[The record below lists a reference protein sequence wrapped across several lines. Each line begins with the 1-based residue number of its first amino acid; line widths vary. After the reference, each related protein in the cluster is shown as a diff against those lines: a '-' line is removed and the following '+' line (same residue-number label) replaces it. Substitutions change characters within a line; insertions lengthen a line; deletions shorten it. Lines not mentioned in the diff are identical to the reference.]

1 MFKIELTYI
10 NGEKEEWRL
19 DNVSKKEKRSLNN
32 MIRLSNVIVFRGK
45 SSDTQIYIPKSSIL
59 SIKTTEIGEE

>member
-32 MIRLSNVIVFRGK
+32 MIRLSNVIVFRDK

-59 SIKTTEIGEE
+59 SIKTIEIGEE

>member
-32 MIRLSNVIVFRGK
+32 MIRLSNVIVFRDK

>member
-19 DNVSKKEKRSLNN
+19 ENVSKKEKRSLNN
-32 MIRLSNVIVFRGK
+32 MIRLSNVIVFCDK

-59 SIKTTEIGEE
+59 SIKTTEIGEG